1 MSFFKSIFKNYPYL
15 TLFSLFLF
23 LFFLIFNVFSWTIP
37 QGNPPNND
45 LAPPLDTSSV
55 EQTKSGNLILE
66 NNLTVGGILRLGR
79 FSSHP
84 TGTNGALYY
93 NTTNNKFY
101 GYSNN
106 SWQELGSG
114 AGGGLWTLSGN
125 DIYNTNS
132 GNVGIGTT
140 APSHKLD
147 IALGGTNVKTYTY
160 GLETTVNTTGGW
172 ARAMRFRNENNNV
185 TAAFGSFKGN
195 AYIATG
201 FNINTDP
208 TGYQTQRLTVTTAGN
223 VGIGTTSPTEKLEVS
238 GNIKLSGDTPTY
250 RITNVAPPINDSDV
264 ATKGFVNAASGAYIV
279 TTQPG
284 PVCYWGDWSCCQ
296 SLWPNSWCPNN
307 WTEEANW
314 TFGLCAEYSLGCVWQ
329 CVRQTLCKKQ

>member
-23 LFFLIFNVFSWTIP
+23 LFFLIFNVFSWTLS

-66 NNLTVGGILRLGR
+66 NNLTVNGLLRLGR
-79 FSSHP
+79 FTSHP

-93 NTTNNKFY
+93 NTTDNKFY

-140 APSHKLD
+140 SPRTKLD
-147 IALGGTNVKTYTY
+147 CRGGLHLRGLSWSAKRIRYVPLLAYT
-160 GLETTVNTTGGW
+160 LTRDFSE
-172 ARAMRFRNENNNV
+172 FRNSTVSVGTGPAGIAFDGTHIWVTNDSSNNV
-185 TAAFGSFKGN
+185 SK
-195 AYIATG
+195 ID
-201 FNINTDP
+201 I
-208 TGYQTQRLTVTTAGN
+208 
-223 VGIGTTSPTEKLEVS
+223 S
-238 GNIKLSGDTPTY
+238 
-250 RITNVAPPINDSDV
+250 TNQVV
-264 ATKGFVNAASGAYIV
+264 ATVSVDTN
-279 TTQPG
+279 P
-284 PVCYWGDWSCCQ
+284 WGIAFDGTHIWV
-296 SLWPNSWCPNN
+296 
-307 WTEEANW
+307 ANW
-314 TFGLCAEYSLGCVWQ
+314 GSNNVSKIL
-329 CVRQTLCKKQ
+329 VRRF